1 MLGSPTDGASRWAQ
15 PKQKTEPIKN
25 HCHAEEAGGGGG
37 GGGCHQEEEDE
48 E

>member
-15 PKQKTEPIKN
+15 PKQKTEPVEN
-25 HCHAEEAGGGGG
+25 HCHAEEAAA
-37 GGGCHQEEEDE
+37 CHQEEEDE